1 MGINI
6 WGKHHGQTGDGSWH
20 IQNKIIDKATEI
32 IVIVF
37 LTFIS
42 TSVNADQPQMGNRKA
57 KAMPL

>member
-1 MGINI
+1 MVIGIKI
-6 WGKHHGQTGDGSWH
+6 REIHKGKTGDASWH

-42 TSVNADQPQMGNRKA
+42 ASGNSD
-57 KAMPL
+57 